1 MTKDEYRKKN
11 EKIKDFKVHWKIL
24 YIENL
29 KFLEKKI
36 IQRLFAFLIYN
47 DLENNWKS
55 NYNIKKLN
63 DWLYYYIRKW
73 RIERNS
79 NTG

>member
-55 NYNIKKLN
+55 NYNIKKIK
-63 DWLYYYIRKW
+63 WLIILLY
-73 RIERNS
+73 
-79 NTG
+79 